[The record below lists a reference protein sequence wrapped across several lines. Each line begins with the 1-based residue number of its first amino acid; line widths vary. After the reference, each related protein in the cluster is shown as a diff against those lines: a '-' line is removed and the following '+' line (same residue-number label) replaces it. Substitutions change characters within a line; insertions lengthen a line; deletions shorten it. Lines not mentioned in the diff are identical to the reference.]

1 MILPDANVLIYAF
14 RRDTDRHADFS
25 SWLESRLSGE
35 PAFGYSELVLSA
47 FIRIV
52 THPRIFAKPS
62 SAKEAFA
69 FADALKRQPNAMLVS
84 PRDDHWD
91 IFRKLSAD
99 AEAKGNL
106 IPDAYLAALAIESGC
121 TWITCDRDFA
131 RFKGLK
137 WRHPLDP

>member
-14 RRDTDRHADFS
+14 RRDADRHAEFS
-25 SWLESRLSGE
+25 AWLESHLSDE
-35 PAFGYSELVLSA
+35 PTFGYSELVLSA

-52 THPRIFAKPS
+52 THPRIFSKPS
-62 SAKEAFA
+62 SLNEACA
-69 FADALKRQPNAMLVS
+69 FADALKGQPNSIRIS
-84 PRDDHWD
+84 PGDGHWD
-91 IFRKLSAD
+91 IFRKLSLA